1 MAPDLNTLPASPLQ
15 SPSASNGA
23 SRNHSPSAAR
33 NMAASPHSLAA
44 TAAMNAGIQN
54 EDQRRPSSG
63 SMRRDVERARRRS
76 SIRMNLNLN
85 DPAVP
90 APGEMQRSPSARS
103 RGPWPHSPHHERA
116 PSLGDLHQELEY
128 EQEGQVVR
136 GRSLA
141 PRGTLLTCV
150 EPPSQHDPS
159 AAEPDRHPDRRPT
172 AALQLGRRRQH
183 AHL

>member
-1 MAPDLNTLPASPLQ
+1 MAPDLNTLPPSPLQ
-15 SPSASNGA
+15 SPAASSPQPGGSHSISS
-23 SRNHSPSAAR
+23 SRNQSPSASR
-33 NMAASPHSLAA
+33 TMAASPHSLAA

-54 EDQRRPSSG
+54 EDRRPSSG

-103 RGPWPHSPHHERA
+103 RGPYSPHHERA
-116 PSLGDLHQELEY
+116 PSLGELHQELEY

-136 GRSLA
+136 A
-141 PRGTLLTCV
+141 VLL
-150 EPPSQHDPS
+150 D
-159 AAEPDRHPDRRPT
+159 T
-172 AALQLGRRRQH
+172 AWES
-183 AHL
+183 